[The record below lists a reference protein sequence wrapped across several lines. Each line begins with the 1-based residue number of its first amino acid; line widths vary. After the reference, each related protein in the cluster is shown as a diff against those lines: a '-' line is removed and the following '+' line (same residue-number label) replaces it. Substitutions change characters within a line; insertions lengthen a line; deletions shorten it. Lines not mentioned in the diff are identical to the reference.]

1 MSGVQTCAH
10 PITKRW
16 GQIIPRCG
24 GTLVDYFL
32 PHEGSNDIAWGL
44 VTFDSLAAYEAYR
57 QRIKSDAEACANFRD
72 AQVRRFILR
81 EQRSFLENVEGT
93 IGLLAHGALRSEE
106 HTSEL
111 QSLMRISYAVFCFK
125 KKTQK

>member
-1 MSGVQTCAH
+1 MAITCFIRYRIEPCQRAEFANYAE
-10 PITKRW
+10 RW

-24 GTLVDYFL
+24 GTLVGYFL

-81 EQRSFLENVEGT
+81 EQIGRAHVGT
-93 IGLLAHGALRSEE
+93 PVTNAHLVCRLRIDKNNETY
-106 HTSEL
+106 TSMV
-111 QSLMRISYAVFCFK
+111 QH
-125 KKTQK
+125 